1 MREKLGIAAFVIV
14 LAAVWAAGFLWVR
27 GDFSSPDKT
36 ANAKSSA
43 SPDASPDASPS
54 ATESSPGTAAS
65 SPSSVFTGKVEP
77 LDEGKPVDVN
87 PSLPRPKP
95 QLLPPV
101 AEFTVASFNILGSN
115 HTAAGGHSPGLAS
128 GVQRM
133 GGVLAILA
141 AHDISVVGMQEMRP
155 DQRTAFNNRAGGW
168 SLYPGLQMGRQAG
181 ENSVAW
187 RDDTWELVDPSLI
200 SIPYFNGRQRP
211 MPYVLLRHKA
221 TGIQAYFS
229 TFHNPADVYGPSQR
243 YRTAATNREI
253 GLFNQLERTG
263 IPQFVTGDMNEY
275 QEYFCR
281 VTSATP
287 LIAAA
292 GGSNGGGCRPPG
304 PRVID
309 WIFGSPGV
317 QFSDYTIDRSPL
329 VRRTTDHPVI
339 VTDVKLDALKYAKAY
354 QPAE

>member
-1 MREKLGIAAFVIV
+1 MRQKYGMAAFVIALV
-14 LAAVWAAGFLWVR
+14 AVWVAGFLWVR
-27 GDFSSPDKT
+27 GDFSAPDKAAT
-36 ANAKSSA
+36 AKVRT
-43 SPDASPDASPS
+43 SPKASPS
-54 ATESSPGTAAS
+54 SEPSPADPVSSAAS
-65 SPSSVFTGKVEP
+65 ALTSKVEP
-77 LDEGKPVDVN
+77 LDEGKPVDAN
-87 PSLPRPKP
+87 PDLPRPKP

-128 GVQRM
+128 GTQRM

-187 RDDTWELVDPSLI
+187 RDDTWELVDPNLV

-243 YRTAATNREI
+243 FRNAATDREI
-253 GLFNQLERTG
+253 GLFNRLEGTG

-281 VTSATP
+281 VTGATP

-292 GGSNGGGCRPPG
+292 GGSNNGACRPPG

-309 WIFGSPGV
+309 WVFGSPGV

-339 VTDVKLDALKYAKAY
+339 VADVKLDALKYQKAY
-354 QPAE
+354 QPDNG